1 MDIVPR
7 LLDVVLNPIKQ
18 QFTQRQCAP
27 AHDHGEIQKQER
39 LAEFCC
45 KLIARII
52 AEMSFSALQ
61 YTKVSINHWG
71 IKKKNI
77 LLLAVKML
85 RGTFTII
92 VKAKLSFSYGAL
104 LWNKLPKDIRLNPS
118 IPSFKKK

>member
-1 MDIVPR
+1 MPR

-71 IKKKNI
+71 IKKKY
-77 LLLAVKML
+77 
-85 RGTFTII
+85 II
-92 VKAKLSFSYGAL
+92 VSGENVKRHVYDNCKSEAEFF
-104 LWNKLPKDIRLNPS
+104 LWRIAVEQTS
-118 IPSFKKK
+118 